1 MNDFT
6 CTDLIA
12 REFLVDGKLLEELVC
27 FFLVFSNG
35 DILKASY
42 NDEVHIWELVGTN
55 ESIDLKHTDMYPTKK
70 YTPNSSLPLGDLKN
84 YIVEENSRMKLNFSS
99 GLQVVLTH
107 DIETEKNSIK
117 IDA

>member
-12 REFLVDGKLLEELVC
+12 REFWVDGKLLEELVC

-55 ESIDLKHTDMYPTKK
+55 ESIDLKHTDICLL
-70 YTPNSSLPLGDLKN
+70 YTSPSPRDQRG
-84 YIVEENSRMKLNFSS
+84 SRMPSS
-99 GLQVVLTH
+99 
-107 DIETEKNSIK
+107 
-117 IDA
+117 A